1 MQFITWQ
8 RFAILI
14 ATFPNIRSASK
25 LSMNEDQKSHQ
36 RAHEMLQDPEFKDL
50 ARRKNSFSLTLT
62 AIMMAIYFGFIFLM
76 AFAPDVLKTR
86 VGNATLGIPLGIGA
100 IVFAWLLT
108 GVYVRW
114 ANSEYDSRVARI
126 KERL

>member
-1 MQFITWQ
+1 
-8 RFAILI
+8 
-14 ATFPNIRSASK
+14 
-25 LSMNEDQKSHQ
+25 MNEDPKHHLS
-36 RAHEMLQDPEFKDL
+36 AHEMLQDPEFKEL
-50 ARRKNSFSLTLT
+50 ARRKNSFSMMLTI
-62 AIMMAIYFGFIFLM
+62 IMMLIYFGFIFLM
-76 AFAPDVLKTR
+76 AFAPDVLKTK
-86 VGNATLGIPLGIGA
+86 VGNATLGIPVGIGA